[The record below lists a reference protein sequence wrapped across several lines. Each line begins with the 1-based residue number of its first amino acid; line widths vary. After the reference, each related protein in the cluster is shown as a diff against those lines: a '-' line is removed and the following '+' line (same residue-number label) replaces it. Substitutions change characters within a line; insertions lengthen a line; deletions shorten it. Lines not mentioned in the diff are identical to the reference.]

1 MDWDKL
7 YGLEVDEDGNV
18 MDKSPVQK
26 PAPPATVTLPDLPDN
41 TDIRE
46 RAKAV
51 EHDIFKT
58 YYTLMMAEST
68 PPAIKKSCADA
79 LADRA
84 RGKPAQSVDVQ
95 GKIVHETLII
105 QRTPKTG
112 LPVIDVESI

>member
-1 MDWDKL
+1 MDYDRL
-7 YGLEVDEDGNV
+7 YGATT
-18 MDKSPVQK
+18 
-26 PAPPATVTLPDLPDN
+26 APPVKSEKPVEVVPLPELPDN

-84 RGKPAQSVDVQ
+84 RGKPAQSTEIT
-95 GKIVHETLII
+95 GKITHETLII
-105 QRTPKTG
+105 MRSPTPVTAI
-112 LPVIDVESI
+112 IDAEVKEIE